1 MPDYDY
7 SVLYELML
15 QQLWIG
21 LWEWGLVMELYELT
35 IENLYQAF
43 GSGLILGFSLG
54 LICLLILSGVFLLKG
69 LFKESIEK

>member
-1 MPDYDY
+1 MEM
-7 SVLYELML
+7 YELS
-15 QQLWIG
+15 
-21 LWEWGLVMELYELT
+21 

-43 GSGLILGFSLG
+43 GSGFVLGFSLG